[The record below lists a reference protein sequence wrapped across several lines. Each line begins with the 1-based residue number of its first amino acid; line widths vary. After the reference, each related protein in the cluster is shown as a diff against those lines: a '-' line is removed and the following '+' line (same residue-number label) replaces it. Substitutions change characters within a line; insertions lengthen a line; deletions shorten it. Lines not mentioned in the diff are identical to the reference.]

1 MNKNFKKAILKR
13 LNEILLLI
21 TDANEKELDKI
32 GIELLEIEKELLN
45 YKTPRED
52 PVSGEFL

>member
-1 MNKNFKKAILKR
+1 MNKDFKKAILKR

-21 TDANEKELDKI
+21 TKANEKELDKI